1 MSTIA
6 NMSSAALALCKEHRD
21 LLRAEIEKAVI
32 RLEEMGEAGSFG
44 DGDWREALEVAIR
57 RLVRSPLICVSPPTQ
72 GDQGDALAANPFR
85 ESVTVHLARIEAAV
99 HTTSSDSNLEAW
111 FQERYASAKRV
122 AVRAAFCEAL
132 LRIDTAIL
140 RTRIVRNAM
149 TRTGP
154 AQIQASV
161 LVRTEDLLHELR
173 EVRGEIAEELDL
185 LGEASSREA

>member
-6 NMSSAALALCKEHRD
+6 DLSSAALALCEEHRD
-21 LLRAEIEKAVI
+21 LLHAEIEKAVI

-57 RLVRSPLICVSPPTQ
+57 RL
-72 GDQGDALAANPFR
+72 GDVLAANPFR
-85 ESVTVHLARIEAAV
+85 ESVTAHLARIEAAV
-99 HTTSSDSNLEAW
+99 RTTSSDSNLEAW
-111 FQERYASAKRV
+111 FQEQYASAKRV
-122 AVRAAFCEAL
+122 AVRAAFREAL
-132 LRIDTAIL
+132 LPINTAIL
-140 RTRIVRNAM
+140 RTRIVCNAM

-154 AQIQASV
+154 AQIQASI
-161 LVRTEDLLHELR
+161 LACTEDLLRELR